1 MVKLTNISRTYNKG
15 TPDAVEA
22 LKGVT
27 LEAAE
32 GESLAITGVSGSG
45 KSTLLHIIGCLDKA
59 DEGRYELDGEDI
71 SRKLSDQLSRIRNE
85 KIGFVLQD
93 YGLIPDKTALENIM
107 FPLAFAKGVSY
118 KEMKLKSKAAS
129 ELVGISEL
137 DRKRVSKLSGGQQQR
152 VAIAR
157 AIVNDPKLILAD
169 EPTAALDRKTA
180 DGIMNVLLSLS
191 KEGRTLII
199 VTHDKRIADMC
210 SRTVYIS
217 EGVIEK
223 IEPRPLGQSECSDEE
238 AK

>member
-1 MVKLTNISRTYNKG
+1 MVRLTNISRTYNKG

-22 LKGVT
+22 LKRVS

-32 GESLAITGVSGSG
+32 GESLAVMGVSGSG

-59 DEGRYELDGEDI
+59 DGGSYELDGEDV

-85 KIGFVLQD
+85 KVGFVLQD

-118 KEMKLKSKAAS
+118 KEMKRRAKEIS
-129 ELVGISEL
+129 EFVGIAEL
-137 DRKRVSKLSGGQQQR
+137 NRKRVSKLSGGQQQR

-157 AIVNDPKLILAD
+157 AIVNSPKLILAD

-180 DGIMNVLLSLS
+180 DRIMELLISLTKS
-191 KEGRTLII
+191 GRTLIL

-217 EGVIEK
+217 DGVITEG
-223 IEPRPLGQSECSDEE
+223 EG
-238 AK
+238 

>member
-1 MVKLTNISRTYNKG
+1 MVRLTNISRTYNKG

-22 LKGVT
+22 LKSVT

-32 GESLAITGVSGSG
+32 GESLAVMGVSGSG

-59 DEGRYELDGEDI
+59 DGGSYELDGEDV

-85 KIGFVLQD
+85 KVGFVLQD

-118 KEMKLKSKAAS
+118 KEMKRRAKEIS
-129 ELVGISEL
+129 EFVGIAEL
-137 DRKRVSKLSGGQQQR
+137 NRKRVSKLSGGQQQR

-157 AIVNDPKLILAD
+157 AIVNSPKLILAD

-180 DGIMNVLLSLS
+180 DRIMELLLSLTKS
-191 KEGRTLII
+191 GRTLIL

-210 SRTVYIS
+210 CRTVYIS
-217 EGVIEK
+217 DGVITEG
-223 IEPRPLGQSECSDEE
+223 EG
-238 AK
+238 

>member
-1 MVKLTNISRTYNKG
+1 MVRLTNISRTYNKG

-22 LKGVT
+22 LKSVT

-32 GESLAITGVSGSG
+32 GESLAVMGVSGSG

-59 DEGRYELDGEDI
+59 DGGSYELDGEDV

-85 KIGFVLQD
+85 KVGFVLQD

-118 KEMKLKSKAAS
+118 KEMKRRAKEIS
-129 ELVGISEL
+129 EFVGISEL
-137 DRKRVSKLSGGQQQR
+137 NRKRVSKLSGGQQQR

-157 AIVNDPKLILAD
+157 AIVNSPKLILAD

-180 DGIMNVLLSLS
+180 DRIMELLLSLTKS
-191 KEGRTLII
+191 GRTLIL

-217 EGVIEK
+217 DGVITEG
-223 IEPRPLGQSECSDEE
+223 EG
-238 AK
+238 

>member
-1 MVKLTNISRTYNKG
+1 MVRLTNISRTYNKG

-22 LKGVT
+22 LKSVT

-32 GESLAITGVSGSG
+32 GESLAVMGVSGSG

-59 DEGRYELDGEDI
+59 DGGSYELDGEDV

-85 KIGFVLQD
+85 KVGFVLQD

-118 KEMKLKSKAAS
+118 KEMKRRAKEIS
-129 ELVGISEL
+129 EFVGIAEL
-137 DRKRVSKLSGGQQQR
+137 NRKRVSKLSGGQQQR

-157 AIVNDPKLILAD
+157 AIVNSPKLILAD

-180 DGIMNVLLSLS
+180 DRIMELLLSLTKS
-191 KEGRTLII
+191 GRTFIL

-217 EGVIEK
+217 EGVITEG
-223 IEPRPLGQSECSDEE
+223 EG
-238 AK
+238 

>member
-1 MVKLTNISRTYNKG
+1 MVRLTNISRTYNKG

-22 LKGVT
+22 LKSVS

-32 GESLAITGVSGSG
+32 GESLAVMGVSGSG

-59 DEGRYELDGEDI
+59 DGGSYELDGEDV

-85 KIGFVLQD
+85 KVGFVLQD

-118 KEMKLKSKAAS
+118 KEMKRRAKEIS
-129 ELVGISEL
+129 EFVGIAEL
-137 DRKRVSKLSGGQQQR
+137 NRKRVSKLSGGQQQR

-157 AIVNDPKLILAD
+157 AIVNSPKLILAD

-180 DGIMNVLLSLS
+180 DRIMELLLSLTKS
-191 KEGRTLII
+191 GRTFIL

-217 EGVIEK
+217 DGVITEG
-223 IEPRPLGQSECSDEE
+223 EG
-238 AK
+238 

>member
-1 MVKLTNISRTYNKG
+1 MVRLTNISRTYNKG

-22 LKGVT
+22 LKSVT

-32 GESLAITGVSGSG
+32 GESLAVMGVSGSG

-59 DEGRYELDGEDI
+59 DGGSCELDGEDV

-85 KIGFVLQD
+85 KVGFVLQD

-118 KEMKLKSKAAS
+118 KEMKRRAKEIS
-129 ELVGISEL
+129 EFVGIAEL
-137 DRKRVSKLSGGQQQR
+137 NRKRVSKLSGGQQQR

-157 AIVNDPKLILAD
+157 AIVNSPKLILAD

-180 DGIMNVLLSLS
+180 DRIMELLLSLTKS
-191 KEGRTLII
+191 GRTFIL

-217 EGVIEK
+217 DGVITEG
-223 IEPRPLGQSECSDEE
+223 EG
-238 AK
+238 

>member
-32 GESLAITGVSGSG
+32 RESLAIMGVSGSG

-223 IEPRPLGQSECSDEE
+223 SEPRPLGQSECSDEG
-238 AK
+238 A

>member
-32 GESLAITGVSGSG
+32 GESLAIMGVSGSG

-118 KEMKLKSKAAS
+118 KEMKLKAKAAS

-180 DGIMNVLLSLS
+180 DGIMNVLLSLA

-217 EGVIEK
+217 EGVITEDEK
-223 IEPRPLGQSECSDEE
+223 
-238 AK
+238 

>member
-1 MVKLTNISRTYNKG
+1 MVRLTNISRTYNKG
-15 TPDAVEA
+15 TPDTVEA
-22 LKGVT
+22 LKSVT

-32 GESLAITGVSGSG
+32 GESLAVMGVSGSG

-59 DEGRYELDGEDI
+59 DGGSYELDGEDV

-85 KIGFVLQD
+85 KVGFVLQD

-118 KEMKLKSKAAS
+118 KEMKRRAKEIS
-129 ELVGISEL
+129 EFVGIAEL
-137 DRKRVSKLSGGQQQR
+137 NRKRVSKLSGGQQQR

-157 AIVNDPKLILAD
+157 AIVNSPKLILAD

-180 DGIMNVLLSLS
+180 DRIMELLLSLTKS
-191 KEGRTLII
+191 GRTLIL

-217 EGVIEK
+217 EGVITEG
-223 IEPRPLGQSECSDEE
+223 EG
-238 AK
+238 

>member
-1 MVKLTNISRTYNKG
+1 MVRLTNISRTYNKG

-22 LKGVT
+22 LKSVT

-32 GESLAITGVSGSG
+32 GESLAVMGVSGSG

-59 DEGRYELDGEDI
+59 DGGSYELDGEDV
-71 SRKLSDQLSRIRNE
+71 SRKLSDQLSHIRNE
-85 KIGFVLQD
+85 KVGFVLQD

-118 KEMKLKSKAAS
+118 KEMKRRAKEIS
-129 ELVGISEL
+129 EFVGIAEL
-137 DRKRVSKLSGGQQQR
+137 NRKRVSKLSGGQQQR

-157 AIVNDPKLILAD
+157 AIVNSPKLILAD

-180 DGIMNVLLSLS
+180 DRIMELLLSLTNS
-191 KEGRTLII
+191 GRTFIL

-217 EGVIEK
+217 DGVITEG
-223 IEPRPLGQSECSDEE
+223 EG
-238 AK
+238 

>member
-1 MVKLTNISRTYNKG
+1 MVRLTNISRTYNKG
-15 TPDAVEA
+15 TPDAVKA
-22 LKGVT
+22 LNSVT

-32 GESLAITGVSGSG
+32 GESLAVMGVSGSG

-59 DEGRYELDGEDI
+59 DGGSYELDGEDV

-85 KIGFVLQD
+85 KVGFVLQD

-118 KEMKLKSKAAS
+118 KEMKRRAKEIS
-129 ELVGISEL
+129 EFVGIAEL
-137 DRKRVSKLSGGQQQR
+137 NRKRVSKLSGGQQQR

-157 AIVNDPKLILAD
+157 AIVNSPKLILAD

-180 DGIMNVLLSLS
+180 DRIMELLLSLTKS
-191 KEGRTLII
+191 GRTLIL

-217 EGVIEK
+217 DGVITEG
-223 IEPRPLGQSECSDEE
+223 EG
-238 AK
+238 

>member
-1 MVKLTNISRTYNKG
+1 MVRLTNISRTYNKG

-22 LKGVT
+22 LKSVT

-32 GESLAITGVSGSG
+32 GESLAVMGVSGSG

-59 DEGRYELDGEDI
+59 DGGSYELDGEDV

-85 KIGFVLQD
+85 KVGFVLQD

-118 KEMKLKSKAAS
+118 KEMKRRAKEIS
-129 ELVGISEL
+129 EFVGIAEL
-137 DRKRVSKLSGGQQQR
+137 NRKRVSKLSGGQQQR

-157 AIVNDPKLILAD
+157 AIVNSPKLILAD

-180 DGIMNVLLSLS
+180 DRIMELLLSLTKS
-191 KEGRTLII
+191 GRTFIL

-217 EGVIEK
+217 DGVITEG
-223 IEPRPLGQSECSDEE
+223 EG
-238 AK
+238 

>member
-1 MVKLTNISRTYNKG
+1 MVKLTNISRTYNKD

-22 LKGVT
+22 LKGVS
-27 LEAAE
+27 LEVTE
-32 GESLAITGVSGSG
+32 GESLAVMGVSGSG

-59 DEGRYELDGEDI
+59 DEGSYELDGEDV

-107 FPLAFAKGVSY
+107 FPLAFSKGVSY
-118 KEMKLKSKAAS
+118 KKMKRQAKATA
-129 ELVGISEL
+129 EFVGISDL
-137 DRKRVSKLSGGQQQR
+137 NRKRVSKLSGGQQQR

-157 AIVNDPKLILAD
+157 AIVNSPKLILAD
-169 EPTAALDRKTA
+169 EPTAALDHKTA
-180 DGIMNVLLSLS
+180 DRIMELLLSLVN
-191 KEGRTLII
+191 EGRTLII

-217 EGVIEK
+217 EGVITEDEK
-223 IEPRPLGQSECSDEE
+223 
-238 AK
+238 

>member
-22 LKGVT
+22 LKGVS
-27 LEAAE
+27 LEVNE
-32 GESLAITGVSGSG
+32 GESLAVMGVSGSG

-59 DEGRYELDGEDI
+59 DEGSFEFDGEDV

-107 FPLAFAKGVSY
+107 FPLAFSKGVSY
-118 KEMKLKSKAAS
+118 GEMKRQAKKIS
-129 ELVGISEL
+129 EFVGIAEL
-137 DRKRVSKLSGGQQQR
+137 NRKRVSRLSGGQQQR

-157 AIVNDPKLILAD
+157 AIVNSPKLILAD
-169 EPTAALDRKTA
+169 EPTAALDHKTA
-180 DGIMNVLLSLS
+180 DRIMELLLSLVN
-191 KEGRTLII
+191 EGRTLII

-217 EGVIEK
+217 DGVITEG
-223 IEPRPLGQSECSDEE
+223 E
-238 AK
+238 

>member
-1 MVKLTNISRTYNKG
+1 MVRLTNISRTYNKG

-22 LKGVT
+22 LKSVT

-32 GESLAITGVSGSG
+32 GESLAVMGVSGSG

-59 DEGRYELDGEDI
+59 DGGSYELDGEDV

-85 KIGFVLQD
+85 KVGFVLQD

-118 KEMKLKSKAAS
+118 KEMKRRAKEIS
-129 ELVGISEL
+129 EFVGIAEL
-137 DRKRVSKLSGGQQQR
+137 NRKRVSKLSGGQQQR

-157 AIVNDPKLILAD
+157 AIVNSPKLILAD

-180 DGIMNVLLSLS
+180 DRIMELLISLTKS
-191 KEGRTLII
+191 GRTLIL

-217 EGVIEK
+217 DGVITEG
-223 IEPRPLGQSECSDEE
+223 EG
-238 AK
+238 

>member
-22 LKGVT
+22 LKGVS
-27 LEAAE
+27 LEVTE
-32 GESLAITGVSGSG
+32 GESLAVMGVSGSG

-59 DEGRYELDGEDI
+59 DEGTCELDGEDV

-107 FPLAFAKGVSY
+107 FPLAFSKGVSY
-118 KEMKLKSKAAS
+118 KEMKRQAKATA
-129 ELVGISEL
+129 EFVGISEL
-137 DRKRVSKLSGGQQQR
+137 NRKRVSKLSGGQQQR

-157 AIVNDPKLILAD
+157 AIVNSPKLILAD
-169 EPTAALDRKTA
+169 EPTAALDHKTA
-180 DGIMNVLLSLS
+180 DRIMELLLSLV
-191 KEGRTLII
+191 KDGRTLII

-217 EGVIEK
+217 EGVIK
-223 IEPRPLGQSECSDEE
+223 
-238 AK
+238 KKKK

>member
-1 MVKLTNISRTYNKG
+1 MVRLTNISRTYNKG

-22 LKGVT
+22 LKSVT

-32 GESLAITGVSGSG
+32 GESLAVMGVSGSG

-59 DEGRYELDGEDI
+59 DGGSYELDGEDV

-85 KIGFVLQD
+85 KVGFVLQD

-118 KEMKLKSKAAS
+118 KEMKRRAKEIS
-129 ELVGISEL
+129 EFVGIAEL
-137 DRKRVSKLSGGQQQR
+137 NRKRVSKLSGGQQQR

-157 AIVNDPKLILAD
+157 AIVNSPKLILAD

-180 DGIMNVLLSLS
+180 DRIMELLLSLTKS
-191 KEGRTLII
+191 GRTLIL

-217 EGVIEK
+217 EGVITEDEK
-223 IEPRPLGQSECSDEE
+223 
-238 AK
+238 

>member
-32 GESLAITGVSGSG
+32 GESLAIMGVSGSG

-118 KEMKLKSKAAS
+118 KEMKLKAKAAS

-180 DGIMNVLLSLS
+180 DGIMNVLLSLA
-191 KEGRTLII
+191 KRGRTLII

-217 EGVIEK
+217 EGVITEDEK
-223 IEPRPLGQSECSDEE
+223 
-238 AK
+238 

>member
-1 MVKLTNISRTYNKG
+1 MVRLTNISRTYNKG

-22 LKGVT
+22 LKSVT

-32 GESLAITGVSGSG
+32 GESLAVMGVSGSG

-59 DEGRYELDGEDI
+59 DGGSYELDGEDV

-85 KIGFVLQD
+85 KVGFVLQD

-118 KEMKLKSKAAS
+118 KEMKRRAKEIS
-129 ELVGISEL
+129 EFVGIAEL
-137 DRKRVSKLSGGQQQR
+137 NRKRVSKLSGGQQQR

-157 AIVNDPKLILAD
+157 AIVNSPKLILAD

-180 DGIMNVLLSLS
+180 DRIMELLLSLTNS
-191 KEGRTLII
+191 GRTFIL

-217 EGVIEK
+217 DGVITEG
-223 IEPRPLGQSECSDEE
+223 EG
-238 AK
+238 

>member
-1 MVKLTNISRTYNKG
+1 MVRLTNISRTYNKG

-22 LKGVT
+22 LKSVT

-32 GESLAITGVSGSG
+32 GESLAVMGVSGSG

-59 DEGRYELDGEDI
+59 DGGSYELDGEDV

-85 KIGFVLQD
+85 KVGFVLQD

-118 KEMKLKSKAAS
+118 KEMKRRAKEIS
-129 ELVGISEL
+129 EFVGIAEL
-137 DRKRVSKLSGGQQQR
+137 NRKRVSKLSGGQQQR

-157 AIVNDPKLILAD
+157 AIVNSPKLILAD

-180 DGIMNVLLSLS
+180 DRIMELLLSLTKS
-191 KEGRTLII
+191 GRTLIL

-217 EGVIEK
+217 DGVITEG
-223 IEPRPLGQSECSDEE
+223 EG
-238 AK
+238 

>member
-1 MVKLTNISRTYNKG
+1 MVRLTNISRTYNKG

-22 LKGVT
+22 LKSVT
-27 LEAAE
+27 LEVAE
-32 GESLAITGVSGSG
+32 GESLAVMGVSGSG

-59 DEGRYELDGEDI
+59 DGGSYELDGEDV

-85 KIGFVLQD
+85 KVGFVLQD

-107 FPLAFAKGVSY
+107 FPLAFAKEVSY
-118 KEMKLKSKAAS
+118 KEMKRRAKETS
-129 ELVGISEL
+129 EFVGIAEL
-137 DRKRVSKLSGGQQQR
+137 NRKRVSKLSGGQQQR

-157 AIVNDPKLILAD
+157 AIVNSPKLILAD

-180 DGIMNVLLSLS
+180 DRIMELLLSLTKS
-191 KEGRTLII
+191 GRTFIL

-217 EGVIEK
+217 DGVITEG
-223 IEPRPLGQSECSDEE
+223 EG
-238 AK
+238 